1 MALSGLYSVPIGS
14 VYWRG
19 KTGQKFGR
27 VLVQKMKFGTNVVEN
42 QPNLVMSHII
52 GWQI

>member
-1 MALSGLYSVPIGS
+1 MALSGLYSVSIGS
-14 VYWRG
+14 GYWRG
-19 KTGQKFGR
+19 KTGRKFGR

-42 QPNLVMSHII
+42 RPNLVNMHRI